1 MMNRRYL
8 WLAAL
13 ASSLSVPAQ
22 DVYEIENLTS
32 SDLNGTARFVGMGG
46 AMSALGA
53 DLSTMSSNPAGM
65 ALYRRSDVA
74 ATGGFRKN
82 MDHGD
87 ILGHNATKGSFDQ
100 VGFVYASN
108 LKGLKNLRF
117 FNFAFS
123 YHRMKN
129 NNTLFGAAGG
139 LGGLSQSL
147 EMLDLSYDYVN
158 NGYLDLGYEDNRW
171 LTSPLPGLGY
181 DVGMLLPITDSENN
195 VTGYLP
201 VEGNNYRYQRAQ
213 WGGINQYDF
222 NLSANIRD
230 RFYVGATVGLY
241 DVNLKTSFDYA
252 ETFDNQQ
259 GNYLEQVDKVVEGTG
274 VDFKAGIIFRPI
286 LTSSL
291 RVGLSFSTP
300 VFYNLSSYT
309 SVYMQSNINESVEN
323 PRYYDQGDALGYN
336 VNTPWKVNV
345 SLGGTV
351 GKYLAIGAEYEYAN
365 YGSAKVKYDDYDNWG
380 WASTSTDYALEA
392 EAKRCLN
399 KVHTLRIG
407 AEAQLPYNLQLRV
420 GYNHVTAPMKDDAS
434 LDWVINSSAMVYA
447 VQTDYLNLGAIN
459 RYTCGLGYRGKHF
472 YFDAAYQY
480 QRQNAEFTPFYVPD
494 EGGRNRMVSQSVK
507 LNRQSANFTLGYR
520 F

>member
-1 MMNRRYL
+1 MNRKYL
-8 WLAAL
+8 LLAAL
-13 ASSLSVPAQ
+13 ASAMTVSAQ
-22 DVYEIENLTS
+22 DVYEIENLTT

-74 ATGGFRKN
+74 VTGGFRKN
-82 MDHGD
+82 MDQGD
-87 ILGHNATKGSFDQ
+87 VLGHSPTKGSFDQ
-100 VGFVYASN
+100 IGFVYSAN
-108 LKGLKNLRF
+108 LHDNDLRF
-117 FNFAFS
+117 FNFGFS

-129 NNTLFGAAGG
+129 NNTLYTASGN

-158 NGYLDLGYEDNRW
+158 GGYLDLGYADDRW

-181 DVGMLLPITDSENN
+181 DVGMLLPITDAEGK

-201 VEGNNYRYQRAQ
+201 VEGNRYRYQRAQ

-230 RFYVGATVGLY
+230 RFYIGATVGLY
-241 DVNLKTSFDYA
+241 DVNLKTSFDYE

-259 GNYLEQVDKVVEGTG
+259 GNYLEQVDKVIDGTG
-274 VDFKAGIIFRPI
+274 VDFKAGIIYRPI
-286 LTSSL
+286 LNSSF
-291 RVGLSFSTP
+291 RIGLSFSTP
-300 VFYNLSSYT
+300 IFYNLSSYA
-309 SVYMQSNINESVEN
+309 SVYMKSNINEALEN
-323 PRYYDQGDALGYN
+323 PRLYDQGDAISYN

-351 GKYLAIGAEYEYAN
+351 SKYLAIGAEYEYAN
-365 YGSAKVKYDDYDNWG
+365 YGSSKVKYDDYYDYWSDN
-380 WASTSTDYALEA
+380 SKDYALEA
-392 EAKRCLN
+392 ETKRCLN

-407 AEAQLPYNLQLRV
+407 AEAQLPYNIQLRV

-434 LDWVINSSAMVYA
+434 LDLCINSSSMVYA
-447 VQTDYLNLGAIN
+447 VNTDYLNLGAIN
-459 RYTCGLGYRGKHF
+459 RYTVGLGFRGKHL

-480 QRQNAEFTPFYVPD
+480 QQQDGEFAPFYVPD
-494 EGGRNRMVSQSVK
+494 ASGQNQMAAQKIS
-507 LNRQSANFTLGYR
+507 LNRQSANFTLGYK